1 MNVIKWL
8 SSTLVLMA
16 ICSAAPAVQP
26 NNFLPCRIDSFE
38 DFSGNRTGIY
48 CSKLKSLSV
57 LKAFRCNSNDTNDS
71 IKELNLGDLPDMTD
85 SMLEEIFQIAAVTLR
100 NVDFIYLV
108 NMPLVT
114 KVPSTIGNFTKLQN
128 IYVEWM
134 DGIEILPAGS
144 LSFSSNSLSEISV
157 RHNNFLKIIE
167 PQAFQ
172 GNFDDATIYLDRT
185 LITTFDE
192 AVFSQML
199 AESSVEINVHNNPIP
214 CDCDLAWIVRDNR
227 QFFPR
232 VFGNCLSV
240 DGNKTWFNNDA
251 QVQLLTDDLESC

>member
-1 MNVIKWL
+1 
-8 SSTLVLMA
+8 MA

-48 CSKLKSLSV
+48 CSKLKSSRV
-57 LKAFRCNSNDTNDS
+57 LKAFRSNTNDTNDS

-172 GNFDDATIYLDRT
+172 GDL
-185 LITTFDE
+185 LITTKIQQNFQKIS
-192 AVFSQML
+192 AKIPTNLNKFQNKLQKNSTKIQQKSQKIFQKL
-199 AESSVEINVHNNPIP
+199 QQKFQKITKNLQIIP
-214 CDCDLAWIVRDNR
+214 EKF
-227 QFFPR
+227 QQ
-232 VFGNCLSV
+232 
-240 DGNKTWFNNDA
+240 KFN
-251 QVQLLTDDLESC
+251 